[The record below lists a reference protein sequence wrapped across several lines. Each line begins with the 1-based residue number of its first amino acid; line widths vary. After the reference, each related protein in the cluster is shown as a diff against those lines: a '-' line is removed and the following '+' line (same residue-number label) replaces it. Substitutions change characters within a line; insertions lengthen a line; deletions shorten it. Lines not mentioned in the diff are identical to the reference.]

1 METPTNTKSNNT
13 HRASVGPIIGSAI
26 VIIVLLIG
34 ALYFWG
40 QQLNKQ
46 EKQRQESQKSEL
58 EQERELKKLKAE
70 SAIDLENIQAE
81 INALN
86 AEIVSPM
93 K

>member
-1 METPTNTKSNNT
+1 M
-13 HRASVGPIIGSAI
+13 SVGPVIGSAI
-26 VIIVLLIG
+26 VVMILLIG

-46 EKQRQESQKSEL
+46 EKQRKETQKSEL
-58 EQERELKKLKAE
+58 AQEDELKKLKAE

-81 INALN
+81 IDALN
-86 AEIVSPM
+86 AEMVLPV